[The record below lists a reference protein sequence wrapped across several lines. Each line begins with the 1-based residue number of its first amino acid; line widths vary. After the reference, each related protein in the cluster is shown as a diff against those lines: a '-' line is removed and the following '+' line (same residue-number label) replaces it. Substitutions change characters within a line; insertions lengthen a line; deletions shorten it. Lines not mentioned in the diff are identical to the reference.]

1 MQPHLPKPIA
11 DYIAAD
17 NGDDKEAFGLC
28 FNDNAVVRD
37 EGHTYEGLTAI
48 ENWRAVSK
56 AKYRQT
62 VVLLDSVE
70 RNGKTIVTSRL
81 TGNFPGSPA
90 DVDFAFS
97 IVGRKIAML
106 EIGT

>member
-37 EGHTYEGLTAI
+37 EGHTYEGLTVA
-48 ENWRAVSK
+48 
-56 AKYRQT
+56 T
-62 VVLLDSVE
+62 LDCAPSNPSL
-70 RNGKTIVTSRL
+70 RS
-81 TGNFPGSPA
+81 SP
-90 DVDFAFS
+90 
-97 IVGRKIAML
+97 
-106 EIGT
+106 

>member
-56 AKYRQT
+56 AKYR
-62 VVLLDSVE
+62 
-70 RNGKTIVTSRL
+70 NGKTIVTSRL